1 MAMRMRRDLLVT
13 AIGAIPFIGVWLMK
27 VIIHPRPFWAHY
39 ADPEMFFFYDGLRL
53 HNGWPPANIDHPG
66 TPIQLLA
73 AAVISLTGPH
83 PLLVDRY
90 RLGMYI
96 VTGLLTIVAL
106 LLLVRSGVLRDVP
119 PLLQIVALWSLW
131 LAPASLRHLA
141 IASPESIELPFAVL
155 AMMAIVAFA
164 RDPTRRKAA
173 LCGAAIGACIGV
185 KFVFLAWLL
194 AAGLAALIAGG
205 ATLRTRISNAFVIGA
220 SSIAGFAAATCA
232 AAARWPDMF
241 RWVLSLATHSRW
253 YGTGPIA
260 YTNPLVYIHTFA
272 VAIGSAKT
280 WHLWLFAALAAM
292 LVRWL
297 RNRREA
303 FLPLFCLAAVIVNYA
318 MAAKGL
324 LPTADRSY
332 GDIPYRYLL
341 PVAFVALIAFADAC
355 HKRAPAR
362 SLQIAIAIVV
372 AVLVFKAAAGEVK
385 ATDAILADER
395 RARANI
401 DSAIAA
407 HRRPGDVVIY
417 GECPEPSFALRFPT
431 YDRRFLM
438 EAVARSNSADVGPV
452 FNESF
457 LRMVEQRYPDEGH
470 YYANVISLPTGHH
483 DWDLMAISKG
493 IWPSSPAAG
502 DVVVARPPGFVI
514 VRNRRSMR

>member
-1 MAMRMRRDLLVT
+1 MRMRRDLLVT
-13 AIGAIPFIGVWLMK
+13 AVGAIPFIGVWLMK
-27 VIIHPRPFWAHY
+27 VLVHPRPFWAHY
-39 ADPEMFFFYDGLRL
+39 PDPEMFFFYDGLRL

-73 AAVISLTGPH
+73 AAVMSLTGPH

-106 LLLVRSGVLRDVP
+106 LLLVRSDVLRDVS

-141 IASPESIELPFAVL
+141 IASPESLEIPFAALTIV
-155 AMMAIVAFA
+155 AIVAFA
-164 RDPTRRKAA
+164 RDVSMPKAA

-194 AAGLAALIAGG
+194 AAGFAALISGG
-205 ATLRTRISNAFVIGA
+205 ANLRTRFRNAIVIGV

-232 AAARWPDMF
+232 AAARWPDMV
-241 RWVLSLATHSRW
+241 RWVISLSSRSRW
-253 YGTGPIA
+253 YGTGP
-260 YTNPLVYIHTFA
+260 TGHPNPLVYIHTFA

-280 WHLWLFAALAAM
+280 WHLWLLIAFAAM
-292 LVRWL
+292 LILWL
-297 RNRREA
+297 RNRRDA
-303 FLPLFCLAAVIVNYA
+303 FLPLFCVAAVIVNYA

-324 LPTADRSY
+324 LPTADRSF

-341 PVAFVALIAFADAC
+341 PVAFVALIAFAVAC

-362 SLQIAIAIVV
+362 SLQIAITVV
-372 AVLVFKAAAGEVK
+372 AAVLVFRATVGEVK
-385 ATDAILADER
+385 ATDAILADDN

-407 HRRPGDVVIY
+407 VRHPGDVIVY
-417 GECPEPSFALRFPT
+417 GSSPEPVYTLRFPT

-438 EAVARSNSADVGPV
+438 QEVVRSNGADVGPV
-452 FNESF
+452 FNEAF

-470 YYANVISLPTGHH
+470 YYVNVVSLPTGHR
-483 DWDLMAISKG
+483 DWDLMVLSDET
-493 IWPSSPAAG
+493 WPSSPAAQE
-502 DVVVARPPGFVI
+502 VVVARPAGFVI
-514 VRNRRSMR
+514 ARNRRSTR